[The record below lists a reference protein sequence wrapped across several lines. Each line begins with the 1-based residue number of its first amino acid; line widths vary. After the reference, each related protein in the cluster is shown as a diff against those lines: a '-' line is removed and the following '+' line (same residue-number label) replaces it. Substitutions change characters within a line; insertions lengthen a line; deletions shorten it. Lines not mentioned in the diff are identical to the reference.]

1 MRAAGERVEPTDVV
15 GRVREQMHAYCDF
28 AVANPGHYR
37 LMLGAGPH
45 RARAGE
51 RTGPLVEVID
61 ALAVGFGRCERA
73 GRPLRVDVQRAALL
87 VFVGVHGRVALL
99 HSNYSPE
106 NARSAKAFVDE
117 LISLVFA

>member
-1 MRAAGERVEPTDVV
+1 
-15 GRVREQMHAYCDF
+15 GRVRSQMHAYCDF

-45 RARAGE
+45 RPRAGE

-61 ALAVGFGRCERA
+61 ALAVGFGHCERA
-73 GRPLRVDVQRAALL
+73 GHPLRVDSERAALL
-87 VFVGVHGRVALL
+87 VFVGVHGRVSLL

-117 LISLVFA
+117 LFSLVFV